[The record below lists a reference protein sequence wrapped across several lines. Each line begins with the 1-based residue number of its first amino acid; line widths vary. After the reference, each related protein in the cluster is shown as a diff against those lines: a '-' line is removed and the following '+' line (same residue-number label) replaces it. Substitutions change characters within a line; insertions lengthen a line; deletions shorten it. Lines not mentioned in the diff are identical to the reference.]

1 MFWSVNKRHAT
12 IKHLHRQEVPNF
24 ILVRVLA
31 VSLAAAAVVP
41 HGGGL
46 ARHTHPEALHDVA
59 HPVRVRP
66 VLHCAVGRPRLQG
79 EFHAEAAGHTVL
91 TLNEITEALH

>member
-1 MFWSVNKRHAT
+1 MREAASS
-12 IKHLHRQEVPNF
+12 

-59 HPVRVRP
+59 HPVGVRP
-66 VLHCAVGRPRLQG
+66 VLHRAVGRPGLQG
-79 EFHAEAAGHTVL
+79 EFHAEAAGHTGL
-91 TLNEITEALH
+91 MLNEIPEAVH